1 MLPSGMLFRQVE
13 ARLAVPL
20 LLNTKVVGVR
30 TKQALSTDAAFI
42 LLLINDKRLTAE
54 FKNTRRNNVLAIR
67 TWC

>member
-42 LLLINDKRLTAE
+42 LLLINDNRLTAE
-54 FKNTRRNNVLAIR
+54 FKNATQ
-67 TWC
+67 